1 MEAAMLLNR
10 LDGMLARACTWG
22 AGQCYRLWSLLL
34 RTAGSAKDRQF
45 ARVYRARKGPTPW

>member
-1 MEAAMLLNR
+1 MLLNR